1 MQCHQSTVVSATII
15 TTPTLISSLLRET
28 SQHEWIFHVHGHTKS
43 VVYLSNPFK
52 RLSQKPYQFQKPDQP
67 HLQYFDLWGYFSCVE
82 ARRSSVACKSWR
94 ICILRCSIKN
104 RWRGILQRDEK
115 KGCWSN
121 IQKDHSIP
129 LLCSQ
134 CPRRPVGLSLTYGTS
149 SWSCCVTASGPSS
162 CPSRAA
168 SPEICDFAPSP
179 RWRHWGRASQTRG
192 VCCSLPVM
200 MACGRQSS
208 HGMTLGFPCHG
219 PKMLT

>member
-1 MQCHQSTVVSATII
+1 MSLLGETLRTVFSNIFRGSVEIHTNFTPYLLKNLSVQMQCHQSTVVSATII

-104 RWRGILQRDEK
+104 R
-115 KGCWSN
+115 
-121 IQKDHSIP
+121 
-129 LLCSQ
+129 
-134 CPRRPVGLSLTYGTS
+134 
-149 SWSCCVTASGPSS
+149 
-162 CPSRAA
+162 
-168 SPEICDFAPSP
+168 
-179 RWRHWGRASQTRG
+179 
-192 VCCSLPVM
+192 
-200 MACGRQSS
+200 
-208 HGMTLGFPCHG
+208 
-219 PKMLT
+219 